1 MVPNFFDKEKYAL
14 HYENLY
20 VYLRLRLKLKK
31 NASHTR
37 TQSIKLI
44 KTICQ
49 ISHTKKK
56 NRSKKKNG
64 EKDEKHC
71 TK

>member
-1 MVPNFFDKEKYAL
+1 MPNFFDKEKYAL
-14 HYENLY
+14 HYEILH

-31 NASHTR
+31 NASLTR

-49 ISHTKKK
+49 ISRKKKK
-56 NRSKKKNG
+56 NRSQKKKW
-64 EKDEKHC
+64 
-71 TK
+71 